1 MIYNHICCHE
11 LVSQKMKMIYKP
23 PGYCKKKA
31 LEAQSVYVRMYL
43 VDKSPNNDGCDFF
56 MIK

>member
-1 MIYNHICCHE
+1 
-11 LVSQKMKMIYKP
+11 MIYKP